1 MIRATREEIPSPL
14 ETGSFF
20 LQGNEACA
28 DGAVL
33 AGCDFYGG
41 YPITPSSEV
50 MTRILARFG
59 KTGGRFLQME
69 DEIASIA
76 AVIGAAWAGARALTA
91 TSGPGFSLMLE
102 NLGYAIMTETP
113 MVLVDA
119 QRVGPATGQATR
131 PAQGDV
137 MQARWGTHGGFP
149 LIAVCP
155 SSVQEMLTETIRAFN
170 LAEKYRTPVIVLADE
185 IVAHLRER
193 CVLPERVVRWRRWFE
208 RGRDPFGPSDDALV
222 PSMPRFGDGEK
233 LMITGSTHDRTGLRK
248 TDSAQAQAELGA
260 RLHAK
265 IEAGR
270 DDIVEV
276 DRYFTDDAETV
287 LVSFGFS
294 ARPSRDV
301 MRYRR
306 VAGEKIGLLKLRTLW
321 PFPEKEVRE
330 ACGRARRVV
339 VVEMNDG
346 QIVHEVRRVLGRSD
360 VVSCT
365 RHDGEPLSPENVEAC
380 LRRTKAA

>member
-1 MIRATREEIPSPL
+1 MVRATREEIASPL
-14 ETGSFF
+14 ETGNVF

-59 KTGGRFLQME
+59 GTGGRFLQME

-76 AVIGAAWAGARALTA
+76 AVIGAAWAGARAMTA
-91 TSGPGFSLMLE
+91 TSGPGFSLMME
-102 NLGYAIMTETP
+102 NLGYAMMTETP
-113 MVLVDA
+113 MVLVNA

-149 LIAVCP
+149 LIAVSP
-155 SSVQEMLTETIRAFN
+155 TSVQEMLTETVRAFN
-170 LAEKYRTPVIVLADE
+170 LAETYRTPVIVLADE

-193 CVLPERVVRWRRWFE
+193 CVLPATVVRRRRWTE
-208 RGRDPFGPSDDALV
+208 KGAKPFGESEGSLV
-222 PSMPRFGDGEK
+222 PPMPKFGDGEK
-233 LMITGSTHDRTGLRK
+233 LMITGSTHDETGLRR
-248 TDSAQAQAELGA
+248 TSSAQAQKTLGE

-265 IEAGR
+265 IAAGY

-276 DRYFTDDAETV
+276 DRHFLDDAETV

-294 ARPSRDV
+294 ARPSYAV
-301 MRYRR
+301 AKYRR
-306 VAGEKIGLLKLRTLW
+306 MAGEKIGLLTLRTLW
-321 PFPEKEVRE
+321 PFPEREVRE
-330 ACGRARRVV
+330 ACANARRVV

-346 QIVHEVRRVLGRSD
+346 QVVQEVRRVLSRPD
-360 VVSCT
+360 VISCT
-365 RHDGEPLSPENVEAC
+365 RHDGEPLTPGDIEVVLQRPEPA
-380 LRRTKAA
+380 